1 MSLDSSK
8 NRITKAKFLKMMFEL
23 NQVMED
29 QMYGGGWGEHS
40 ETVTELVIEER
51 EFHAQ
56 EAAMNLGNGAPYTE
70 QTKRSHTET

>member
-1 MSLDSSK
+1 MG
-8 NRITKAKFLKMMFEL
+8 R
-23 NQVMED
+23 
-29 QMYGGGWGEHS
+29 GGGGGEHS